1 MGKMMAKMPYSTSTD
16 GFSTEGEEATQPGGM
31 EETAQGTGMVEVALE
46 TVMEEAAHGTGMV
59 EVALGTGMEEEE
71 AKPGTSKEGS
81 IKMFLQSVYYD
92 AKNSI

>member
-1 MGKMMAKMPYSTSTD
+1 
-16 GFSTEGEEATQPGGM
+16 
-31 EETAQGTGMVEVALE
+31 
-46 TVMEEAAHGTGMV
+46 MEEAAHGTGK
-59 EVALGTGMEEEE
+59 EEEAKATGMEEEE